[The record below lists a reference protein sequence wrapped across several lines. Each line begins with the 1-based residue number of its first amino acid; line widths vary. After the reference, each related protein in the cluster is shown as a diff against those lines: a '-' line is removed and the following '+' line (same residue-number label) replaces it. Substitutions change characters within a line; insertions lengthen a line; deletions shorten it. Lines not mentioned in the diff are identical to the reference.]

1 MDTQILAFFTDK
13 IVADD
18 AVKKLKERYPILA
31 AQVVNRTE
39 NELSS
44 EAPPSV
50 KITKPIYTGE
60 FPPVFPEIRLP
71 YLEKLPCC
79 DVCAEIYTQEGYE
92 EKAAEYLKECGAY
105 DVTIS

>member
-1 MDTQILAFFTDK
+1 MDKQILAFFSDK
-13 IVADD
+13 GVAED
-18 AVKKLKERYPILA
+18 AVKKLKERYPVLD

-44 EAPPSV
+44 LAPPSI

-60 FPPVFPEIRLP
+60 FPSSFPEIKLP
-71 YLEKLPCC
+71 YLEKSPRC

>member
-1 MDTQILAFFTDK
+1 MDRQILAFFSDK
-13 IVADD
+13 GVAED
-18 AVKKLKERYPILA
+18 AVKKLKERYPVLD

-44 EAPPSV
+44 LTPPSI

-60 FPPVFPEIRLP
+60 FPPALPELRLP
-71 YLEKLPCC
+71 YLGKTPNC
-79 DVCAEIYTQEGYE
+79 DICAEVYTQEGYE
-92 EKAAEYLKECGAY
+92 ERAAEYLKECGAY